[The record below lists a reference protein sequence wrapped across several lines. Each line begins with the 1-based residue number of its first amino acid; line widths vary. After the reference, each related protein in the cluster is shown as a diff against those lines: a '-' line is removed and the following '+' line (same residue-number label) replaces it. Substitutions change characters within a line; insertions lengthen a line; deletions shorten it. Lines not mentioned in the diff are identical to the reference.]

1 MVVRILGSALHGLEA
16 VGICVE
22 VLQGRGMKRFTYV
35 GLPTTTV
42 RESKE
47 RILGAL
53 KTSNLPLPTGPVL
66 INLAPAD
73 LRKEGA
79 SLDLAIALGILA
91 TRNLVPADRLGRF
104 LVAGELALSGQVR
117 PVRGALA
124 LGLLARKRSDI
135 EGLILPA
142 GNEAEVLRYV
152 DLPVVPVETLVQA
165 VQFLAHGEAP
175 DVRRPEAEEPED
187 SGPAEDIADV
197 RGQDLAKRALVVAA
211 AGGHSLLM
219 VGPPGTGKT
228 LLARR
233 MPGLLPDLEPEARLE
248 TALIASVLG
257 RDRGRDG
264 AVPPF
269 RAPHHTVSHAGL
281 VGGGNPPRP
290 GEISLAHNG
299 ILFLDELPEFRRDAL
314 ESLRECVEEGSVSV
328 VRAGCAARFPSRF
341 QLIAAMNPCPCG
353 FATHPTRACT
363 CAAVDILRYRKR
375 LSGALLDR
383 IDLEVAV
390 GPVFPEDLEGER
402 AGMTS
407 AEARDRV
414 RVAREHQARRHA
426 GVVLNAHLGPEE
438 ILRCTAPTPAATALL
453 REAARKLDL
462 SARAYHRTLRVARTL
477 ADLKDGGDVG
487 EAEIAEALQYRGRER
502 DL

>member
-1 MVVRILGSALHGLEA
+1 LVVRILGSALQGLEA

-35 GLPTTTV
+35 GLPTTPV

-47 RILGAL
+47 RILGAFRS
-53 KTSNLPLPTGPVL
+53 SNLPLPTGPVL

-73 LRKEGA
+73 LKKEGA

-91 TRNLVPADRLGRF
+91 TRNLVPADRLERF

-117 PVRGALA
+117 RVRGALA
-124 LGLLARKRSDI
+124 LGLLARKRDDI

-165 VQFLAHGEAP
+165 VRFLVHGEAP
-175 DVRRPEAEEPED
+175 VVQRPDAAERDEPE
-187 SGPAEDIADV
+187 SVEDIADV

-219 VGPPGTGKT
+219 AGPPGTGKT

-233 MPGLLPDLEPEARLE
+233 MPGLLPDLDTEAQLE

-257 RDRGRDG
+257 RDRGLGR

-269 RAPHHTVSHAGL
+269 RAPHHTISHAGL

-328 VRAGCAARFPSRF
+328 VRAGCAMRFPSRF
-341 QLIAAMNPCPCG
+341 QLVAAMNPCPCG

-363 CAAVDILRYRKR
+363 CGTSDILRYRKR

-383 IDLEVAV
+383 IDLEVTV
-390 GPVFPEDLEGER
+390 GPVFPEDLEGDR
-402 AGMTS
+402 AGLTS
-407 AEARDRV
+407 ADARDQV
-414 RVAREHQARRHA
+414 QAARARQVKRHA
-426 GVVLNAHLGPEE
+426 GAVLNAHLGPEE
-438 ILRCTAPTPAATALL
+438 TLRCAAPTPAAAALL

-462 SARAYHRTLRVARTL
+462 SARAYHRILRVARTL
-477 ADLKDGGDVG
+477 ADLRDGGDVG
-487 EAEIAEALQYRGRER
+487 EAEIAEALRYRGRDR
-502 DL
+502 D